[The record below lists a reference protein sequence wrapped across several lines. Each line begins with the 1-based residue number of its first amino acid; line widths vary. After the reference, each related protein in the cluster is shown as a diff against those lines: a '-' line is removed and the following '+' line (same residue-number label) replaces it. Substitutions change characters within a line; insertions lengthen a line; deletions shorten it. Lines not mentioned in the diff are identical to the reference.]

1 MVWCRSLSF
10 FRVVCCDD
18 FYDVFGGIVDCV
30 GGRVSK
36 RGHFG
41 FISCSWEEM
50 CTYFKVVVVVFQA
63 FVTAIV
69 FFVYEF
75 LV

>member
-1 MVWCRSLSF
+1 VVSCRSLLF

-18 FYDVFGGIVDCV
+18 FYDVLWCIVDCV
-30 GGRVSK
+30 GDRVSK

-41 FISCSWEEM
+41 LVFCSWEEP
-50 CTYFKVVVVVFQA
+50 CTYFEVVVVVFWA
-63 FVTAIV
+63 FVIAVV
-69 FFVYEF
+69 FFASEC